1 MASTLPKKPA
11 EQSSAPAALLLQPSL
26 EELTRRTKELRPDH
40 FAGALLKLLR
50 PFSSHFQLSHSLF
63 LPENP
68 SDGYYTY
75 GATYFGDII
84 NETDA
89 NPILNGEISPS
100 GIFSGVI
107 VHKLSKNTVARCNA
121 SFSQGKWLAS
131 QLCLDHQTPNS
142 ALSLALDKFNPI
154 SMSGLMVAQFMRRIS
169 DSLSLGFDYQAM
181 RRDQDNF
188 LARCG
193 LVGLVKYRDSQLLLS
208 VANKMPYFSASLTQ
222 KIKVDPAYELRCFL
236 DAEICQKET
245 VMLDGPPQQAR
256 ESKLEVTGSVGYNFR
271 IPLTGFTFKSA
282 AKSDGSFVSNAEY
295 RLQGLPLTFGISAL
309 LNHKADR
316 FSTGF
321 KVVFGQ

>member
-1 MASTLPKKPA
+1 MPGLIFQPSSTL
-11 EQSSAPAALLLQPSL
+11 LLNY
-26 EELTRRTKELRPDH
+26 
-40 FAGALLKLLR
+40 FAYTVDNFHSCQLSK
-50 PFSSHFQLSHSLF
+50 LSHSLF

-75 GATYFGDII
+75 GATYVGDII

-222 KIKVDPAYELRCFL
+222 KYFLIFRVTNLQSWYFLRQKIIQTPTCF
-236 DAEICQKET
+236 ICSQ
-245 VMLDGPPQQAR
+245 
-256 ESKLEVTGSVGYNFR
+256 F
-271 IPLTGFTFKSA
+271 
-282 AKSDGSFVSNAEY
+282 
-295 RLQGLPLTFGISAL
+295 
-309 LNHKADR
+309 
-316 FSTGF
+316 
-321 KVVFGQ
+321 